1 MRSIFKTILVLIAI
15 QGVSFSI
22 GTQFLAIPKNNFE
35 LISGYNTMLSRE
47 FARPTISATYGNW
60 IADMKLTNISF
71 SKDFEN
77 GYGGLDLRYISLND
91 LELRNERPSDEP
103 ISYYSSSAYSVDT
116 WYGRDFGTTSI
127 KLAVRY
133 LSIQLYDEKSD
144 GFAIDFVANKRLNDR
159 YILGAAI
166 LNLGSMGELYSEKPE
181 LPLRAI
187 IVGQIDFNLKQTK
200 NEIALSL
207 EKSSLVKGLIIR
219 VSDYIRYNNLQFM
232 VGSQYS
238 NKEASVSGG
247 INFTFGNYKIGYAVQ
262 VGSHALG
269 IPQYLNLSIIL
280 P

>member
-1 MRSIFKTILVLIAI
+1 MRSIFKIILILIFS
-15 QGVSFSI
+15 QEVGLSI

-35 LISGYNTMLSRE
+35 LISGYNPMLSRG

-71 SKDFEN
+71 SKGFEN

-91 LELRNERPSDEP
+91 LELRTERPSDEP
-103 ISYYSSSAYSVDT
+103 ISYYSSSAYTVDT
-116 WYGRDFGTTSI
+116 WYGKAYGTTSI

-133 LSIQLYDEKSD
+133 LSIQLYDENSD
-144 GFAIDFVANKRLNDR
+144 GFAIDFVANKRIKDG
-159 YILGAAI
+159 YSIGAAI
-166 LNLGSMGELYSEKPE
+166 LNLGSMGKMYSEKPE

-187 IVGQIDFNLKQTK
+187 IGGQIDFDIKQTK
-200 NEIALSL
+200 NEVAVSL
-207 EKSSLVKGLIIR
+207 EKSSMVKGLIIR
-219 VSDYIRYNNLQFM
+219 VSDYIKYNNLQFM

-238 NKEASVSGG
+238 NKEVSVSGG
-247 INFTFGNYKIGYAVQ
+247 INFTFGSYIIGYAVQ